1 MFCFFFFFYR
11 KKENTQTPMVGVY
24 NTNVNTQLPTK
35 PGVFKKGR
43 KNNESHVY
51 AVIDDT
57 MVYGHLLDNLS
68 GPGNAEIGVYQPF
81 TGAMSSRP
89 PSPPPISS
97 FRKMSKLS
105 TTEESSTPMTDNET
119 YTFAHRPLEPLKSNG
134 DTHVSSNGEVDSSLP
149 GRMELENSVL

>member
-1 MFCFFFFFYR
+1 MILFFYR
-11 KKENTQTPMVGVY
+11 KKGNAQAPMVGTY
-24 NTNVNTQLPTK
+24 NTDVNTQVPTK

-105 TTEESSTPMTDNET
+105 TTEEPSILMTDNET
-119 YTFAHRPLEPLKSNG
+119 YTFAHRALEPLKSNG
-134 DTHVSSNGEVDSSLP
+134 DTHVTSNGEVDTSLL
-149 GRMELENSVL
+149 EKKDLENSVL